1 MATTPTRT
9 NGMPPE
15 LFDYVVEHCNPGADP
30 IADELAATTQERFG
44 DLARMN
50 IGQDQGQLLMWL
62 VQLLGAG
69 TVVEVGTFTGMSA
82 LWLARG
88 LPEGGRLVCFDI
100 SDEFTSVGRP
110 FWERAGVADRIE
122 VRLGDAAERLAE
134 LPDDAEVDFAF
145 VDADKA
151 GYQRYLDLLLPRLR
165 QGGMLAFDNTLW
177 RGQVLDAAD
186 DSADTVALRAFND
199 GLAHRDDVD
208 VLMLTV
214 GDGVTLVRHRRSLA

>member
-1 MATTPTRT
+1 
-9 NGMPPE
+9 
-15 LFDYVVEHCNPGADP
+15 DP

-122 VRLGDAAERLAE
+122 VRLGDAAE
-134 LPDDAEVDFAF
+134 
-145 VDADKA
+145 
-151 GYQRYLDLLLPRLR
+151 
-165 QGGMLAFDNTLW
+165 
-177 RGQVLDAAD
+177 
-186 DSADTVALRAFND
+186 
-199 GLAHRDDVD
+199 
-208 VLMLTV
+208 
-214 GDGVTLVRHRRSLA
+214 